1 MGEKT
6 LDAIAGI
13 VFIILILGMEYWAL
27 DLFSVTKP
35 YLWMFAILFHAYVF
49 GKNVFP
55 ARHWLITYL
64 YGFILLIA
72 VQSLSQVI
80 WFYIGAP
87 LGNLSDAWSLAI
99 AIAMAHLSGVTA
111 ETALLISTPPIPQS
125 EPWNSKRKLLAITIG
140 LSALMAFVFV
150 IVSAWNARTFE
161 SIRTPWPLLDAG
173 VLPAIALLWMATVT
187 SALTVRSATVTLIH
201 TALAILATLSIA
213 PIMYVLGYGFD
224 GFLHVA
230 GEKVLLNTGTLEPM
244 PYYYMGQ
251 YVFSTWIARVFD
263 LPLEYVSRWLIP
275 ITATILL
282 PTSLTFAYQRFSPN
296 YYVAL
301 IFAML
306 PLSMFIAPT
315 PQGLATIVG
324 LSAVMLAIGS
334 AEKHIRITGPMWL
347 GLWSI
352 AIHPL
357 AGIPLTLFAMAL
369 VIRRSTSLF
378 ANIASFIIAGLSG
391 LAVPILFYLASAIVP
406 SLAIQWDFNSA
417 GEVNSWMTT
426 LTGLLPWLGN
436 KFVLW
441 PAWSS
446 LVTAF
451 VPILSLGLALMGF
464 FLPIKVRRRTALF
477 LVASVSLIISAGLL
491 EHASDFTQ
499 LISYEKGDYASR
511 LMQLG
516 IMILI
521 IATAPTLSIIMEKIR
536 VGLPITILVT
546 LLFTGAIGVANAHNA
561 LPRHDSVEVSRGWS
575 TGKAEIEAVR
585 WIERSAK
592 GQEYTVLANQAVSA
606 AAVKELGFKRYAKDD
621 VFFYPIPTGGPL
633 YEIYLK
639 MTYEDPSIETVREA
653 SRLGQTNL
661 VFVVI
666 NHYWWEAQKL
676 NEQISKIADEEWEI
690 ENGKIMIYKF
700 DFNK

>member
-1 MGEKT
+1 MGERT

-13 VFIILILGMEYWAL
+13 VFVILILGMEYWGL
-27 DLFSVTKP
+27 ELFKP
-35 YLWMFAILFHAYVF
+35 TVPFIWTFAILFHAYVF

-55 ARHWLITYL
+55 SRHWLITSF
-64 YGFILLIA
+64 YGLILLVA
-72 VQSLSQVI
+72 VQSLAQVI

-87 LGNLSDAWSLAI
+87 LGSLSDAWALSI
-99 AIAMAHLSGVTA
+99 AIAGAHLSGVTA
-111 ETALLISTPPIPQS
+111 ETVLLTSAPPLPPAR
-125 EPWNSKRKLLAITIG
+125 EWDKKRIFLAGIIG
-140 LSALMAFVFV
+140 LAALGAFVFV
-150 IVSAWNARTFE
+150 IYSAWNARTLE

-173 VLPAIALLWMATVT
+173 VLPAIALLWLAAAA
-187 SALTVRSATVTLIH
+187 SALIVRSASLASIH
-201 TALAILATLSIA
+201 TSLAIGAVLGIA

-230 GEKVLLNTGTLEPM
+230 GEKVLLHTGTLEPM

-263 LPLEYVSRWLIP
+263 LPLEYISRWLIP
-275 ITATILL
+275 VAAAIML
-282 PTSLTFAYQRFSPN
+282 PASMAFAYQRFQPN
-296 YYVAL
+296 YYTAL
-301 IFAML
+301 ILAML

-315 PQGLATIVG
+315 PQGLAIIVG
-324 LSAVMLAIGS
+324 LSAVILAIGS

-357 AGIPLTLFAMAL
+357 AGIPLTLFAIAL
-369 VIRRSTSLF
+369 MIRRSTSLP
-378 ANIASFIIAGLSG
+378 ANIISFLIAALCG
-391 LAVPILFYLASAIVP
+391 LAVPALFYTASILVP
-406 SLAIQWDFNSA
+406 SMAIQWDFNSA
-417 GEVNSWMTT
+417 EATRSWTSTFM
-426 LTGLLPWLGN
+426 GLLPWLGN

-446 LVTAF
+446 LVQAF
-451 VPILSLGLALMGF
+451 VPILGLGLALAGF
-464 FLPIKVRRRTALF
+464 FLPIKVRRRTAMF
-477 LVASVSLIISAGLL
+477 LVASGSLLFSAGLL

-499 LISYEKGDYASR
+499 LISYEKGDYAGR
-511 LMQLG
+511 LLQIGLML
-516 IMILI
+516 LI
-521 IATAPTLSIIMEKIR
+521 IAAAPTFSVIMEKIR
-536 VGLPITILVT
+536 TGIPIAVLAI
-546 LLFTGAIGVANAHNA
+546 LLFTGAIGAANAHNA
-561 LPRHDSVEVSRGWS
+561 LPRHDSVEASRGWS
-575 TGKAEIEAVR
+575 TGKAEVEAVR

-606 AAVKELGFKRYAKDD
+606 AAVKELGFKRYTKNN

-653 SRLGQTNL
+653 SRLGETDL

-666 NHYWWEAQKL
+666 NHYWWKAQEL
-676 NEQISKIADEEWEI
+676 NEQISKIADAEWEI
-690 ENGKIMIYKF
+690 ENGKIMIYRF
-700 DFNK
+700 DF

>member
-1 MGEKT
+1 MGERT

-13 VFIILILGMEYWAL
+13 VFVILILGMEYWAL
-27 DLFSVTKP
+27 DLFSATRP
-35 YLWMFAILFHAYVF
+35 YLWTFAILFHAYVF

-72 VQSLSQVI
+72 VQSISQVI

-87 LGNLSDAWSLAI
+87 LGSLSDAWSLSI
-99 AIAMAHLSGVTA
+99 AIAAAHLSGVTA
-111 ETALLISTPPIPQS
+111 ETVLLTSAPPVPQS
-125 EPWNSKRKLLAITIG
+125 EPWDNKRRFLAAVIG
-140 LSALMAFVFV
+140 LAAIAAFVFV

-173 VLPAIALLWMATVT
+173 VLPAIALLWLAVAA
-187 SALTVRSATVTLIH
+187 SALIVRCATLASIH
-201 TALAILATLSIA
+201 AALAILAVLGIA

-263 LPLEYVSRWLIP
+263 LPLEYISRWLIP
-275 ITATILL
+275 IMAAILL
-282 PTSLTFAYQRFSPN
+282 PASLTFAYQRFSPN
-296 YYVAL
+296 YYTAL
-301 IFAML
+301 ILTLL

-315 PQGLATIVG
+315 PQGLAIIVG

-334 AEKHIRITGPMWL
+334 AEKHIRITGPIWL

-357 AGIPLTLFAMAL
+357 AGIPLTLFAIAL
-369 VIRRSTSLF
+369 MIRRSASLP
-378 ANIASFIIAGLSG
+378 AGIASFIIAALSG
-391 LAVPILFYLASAIVP
+391 LAVPALFYAASAIVP

-417 GEVNSWMTT
+417 GQAGSWIDT
-426 LTGLLPWLGN
+426 LKGLLPWLGN

-451 VPILSLGLALMGF
+451 VPILGLGLALAGF
-464 FLPIKVRRRTALF
+464 FLPIKVRRRTAMF
-477 LVASVSLIISAGLL
+477 LVASASLIISAGLL
-491 EHASDFTQ
+491 EHASDFTE

-511 LMQLG
+511 LMQMG
-516 IMILI
+516 IMMLI
-521 IATAPTLSIIMEKIR
+521 IAAVPTMSFLMEKIR
-536 VGLPITILVT
+536 TGIPIAVLAV
-546 LLFTGAIGVANAHNA
+546 LLFTGAIGAANAHNA
-561 LPRHDSVEVSRGWS
+561 LPRHDSVEASRGWS
-575 TGKAEIEAVR
+575 TGKAEIETVR

-606 AAVKELGFKRYAKDD
+606 AAVKELGFKRYTKDN

-653 SRLGQTNL
+653 SRLGQTDL

-666 NHYWWEAQKL
+666 NDYWWKAQEL
-676 NEQISKIADEEWEI
+676 NEQISKIADAEWAI
-690 ENGKIMIYKF
+690 ENRKIMIYRF
-700 DFNK
+700 DFAK